1 MKVKIKYERIRDG
14 EKELSE
20 YEGHYRKTGV
30 SENISFTEAETKTK
44 HLLKIRDDNMKWTRS
59 VDINGRSFSNELE
72 FGEGVADILEYVT
85 PHGKICMDVSTK
97 KYKLLRDEG
106 SGLPRIELE
115 YDIWQTGTVVSEY
128 KVTVGLCILQ

>member
-59 VDINGRSFSNELE
+59 VDINGRSFPNELE

>member
-1 MKVKIKYERIRDG
+1 MKVKIKYERTQDG
-14 EKELSE
+14 IKEISE

-97 KYKLLRDEG
+97 KYKLLRAAA
-106 SGLPRIELE
+106 
-115 YDIWQTGTVVSEY
+115 Y
-128 KVTVGLCILQ
+128 

>member
-1 MKVKIKYERIRDG
+1 MKVKIKYERTQDG
-14 EKELSE
+14 IKEISE

>member
-85 PHGKICMDVSTK
+85 PHGKICMDVFTK
-97 KYKLLRDEG
+97 KYRLLRDEG

>member
-1 MKVKIKYERIRDG
+1 MKVKIKYERTQDG
-14 EKELSE
+14 IKEIAE

>member
-1 MKVKIKYERIRDG
+1 MKVKIKYERTQDG
-14 EKELSE
+14 IKEISE

-44 HLLKIRDDNMKWTRS
+44 HLLKIKDDIMKWTRS

>member
-1 MKVKIKYERIRDG
+1 MKVKIKYERTQDG
-14 EKELSE
+14 IKEISE

-44 HLLKIRDDNMKWTRS
+44 HLLKIKEDIMKWTRS

-72 FGEGVADILEYVT
+72 FGEGVTDILEYVT

>member
-1 MKVKIKYERIRDG
+1 MKVKIIYERIRDG

-20 YEGHYRKTGV
+20 YAGHYRKIGD
-30 SENISFTEAETKTK
+30 SENISFAETETKTK
-44 HLLKIRDDNMKWTRS
+44 HLLKIKDDIMKWTRS
-59 VDINGRSFSNELE
+59 VEINGRSFSNEME
-72 FGEGVADILEYVT
+72 FGEGVTDILEYVT
-85 PHGKICMDVSTK
+85 QHGNIRMDVSTK

-128 KVTVGLCILQ
+128 KVTISLR